1 VSDRISGSAIRA
13 IRDQLEMDEVEFAL
27 LFGVTVRSV
36 QLWESEVVVPSVLTS
51 MVIRAESEKQ
61 LSRSPRPA
69 EVPGRSQRQ
78 SARSRT
84 SPRRDR
90 QRA

>member
-1 VSDRISGSAIRA
+1 MSDRITGSAIRA
-13 IRDQLEMDEVEFAL
+13 IREQLDMDEVEFAL

-51 MVIRAESEKQ
+51 MVIRAESEKH
-61 LSRSPRPA
+61 LSRSPRA
-69 EVPGRSQRQ
+69 EEVAGRAQRQ
-78 SARSRT
+78 AARPRT
-84 SPRRDR
+84 SSRRTR